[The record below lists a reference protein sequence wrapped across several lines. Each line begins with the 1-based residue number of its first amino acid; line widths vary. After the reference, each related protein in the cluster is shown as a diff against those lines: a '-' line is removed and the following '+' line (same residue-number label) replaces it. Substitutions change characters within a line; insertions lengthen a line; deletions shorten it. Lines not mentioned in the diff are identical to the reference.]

1 MPALGWHEL
10 SQGRQQASSFACDS
24 PSLDESDYLKP
35 LVAVPEAGRLN
46 TSELKQLETV
56 KVGSPL
62 KERGEGHGSSCEQ
75 LNAQL
80 NDHLSPA
87 ELTVKPDL
95 GPDTGFG
102 TEEDQNFGAAHEVTV
117 PGGGQQ
123 VLREVQ
129 FETKARAATF
139 DNNCTSQPEPSAS
152 SYYMP
157 GKVYGKSTLFLLD
170 TGCTTNILSGHVFNS
185 LSSNQKEKLRPVG
198 SSATLADGSSLV
210 FFGQLTLK
218 GKLRDE
224 PFESEFLLAHIKEDV
239 IIGMPFLEENQCTLS
254 FVDATL
260 SFGGKELT
268 CTDRRGRDLTSRV
281 NVVRE
286 VVLPALS
293 EIMLQCE
300 VQRPSSRCGLVEGTD
315 SNEML
320 VAASLHTLD
329 EENRLFVRCM
339 NTSTEEVKLIPG
351 TSLGRFSG
359 VSSDEILDAELN
371 SSGNLTGSPNLT
383 KCGQLVN
390 HIQTSTLPDHLQ
402 QLYLDTH
409 SSVADEACRQR
420 VADLL
425 TKYQDVFSKGDS
437 DTGRTH
443 LAVHDIPLKPGT
455 RPIKQPPRRQGAEK
469 EAEITRQV
477 EDLCKRG
484 LIEPAD
490 SPWSS
495 PVVLVRRKDMKWRF
509 CVDYRALNNV
519 TCQDAYPLP
528 RIDESLDALCGSKY
542 FSTLDLVSGYW
553 QVPLSPDAQEKSAF
567 VTRNGLWKWTVLPFG
582 LTSAPARFERLM
594 EKVLLGLHWKTAL
607 LYLDDVIVFSS
618 DIDTHLERLAEVLDR
633 LRSAGLK
640 LKPSKCELLKTHVK
654 YLGHVVSA
662 DGVATD
668 PEKVKDVEEWPEPVC
683 KNDVRRFIGTVGYYR
698 RYIDNFATI
707 AKPLTKLTTKL
718 EEPNFH
724 WGPDEA
730 EAFRILKTK
739 LITAP
744 ILGYPD
750 VTGTFMLDTDA
761 SHCGVG
767 AVLSQIQ
774 GPQERVLAY
783 YSKSLSPAEH
793 NYCVTRKELLACVKA
808 VKHFRPYL
816 YGKKF
821 QLRTDHASLIWLMKR
836 KEPSGQIARW
846 IELLSEFQFNISHRS
861 GVKHGNAD
869 GMSRLPCIDCV
880 QCHRIEL
887 RDGGPNHQEIAEL
900 KEVTPIV
907 FQHGP
912 THHCIRIDHRD
923 SVRVDNLSS
932 LQQQA
937 NTELARIYE
946 LVKTGSVPSEQET
959 GKQSQEFKKM
969 ASLIPLMTIGKDGVL
984 RVRLTQNGRA
994 ISCAVCPKSIRQ
1006 NLIWQTHCLAHTGIN
1021 RTTARLRLQWY
1032 WPLLS
1037 GDVRRAVSSC
1047 EICQMA
1053 KRGGIKPSKTG
1064 QNLSCGRP
1072 WQTVAVDL
1080 VGQLPLTERGNRW
1093 ILVLTDHFTK
1103 WQDALA
1109 IPDATAPT
1117 VAQTLDERVFCYFG
1131 LPETIHSDQGA
1142 QFEGELMHELCRIWG
1157 VNKTRTTP
1165 YNPKGNGMV
1174 ERNNLVLGDSLR
1186 TTLIGQCQDQWDAVL
1201 PHLMRALRATPHTK
1215 TKETANFMM
1224 LGRET
1229 RLPDQVC
1236 YGDLSANSYS
1246 REQYALRLQEAMSE
1260 AHDLW
1265 RKRQKE
1271 LRTADSEEPLQF
1283 VVGDQVLMKSKR
1295 VKKGESGKLSSTFVG
1310 PFEVVKVNTETRTYV
1325 IEAKGQRSCQNETRL
1340 KLFRPSQGLKGR
1352 APALVEP
1359 RRGKNMKGLRKRM
1372 PKDES
1377 PPMKDGLEVVHQ
1389 PARTAEK
1396 KEAKKE
1402 DTPPPV
1408 QTTERP
1414 KRERKPV
1421 KRLGID

>member
-62 KERGEGHGSSCEQ
+62 KERGEGHGSSCER
-75 LNAQL
+75 LNAQS

-87 ELTVKPDL
+87 DLTVKPDL

-102 TEEDQNFGAAHEVTV
+102 AEEDHTFGAAHEATVPGGGQQVLREVQFESTGVGAEEDQTFGAAHEVTV

-129 FETKARAATF
+129 FETKAMTATF

-224 PFESEFLLAHIKEDV
+224 PFQSEFLLAHIKEDV

-359 VSSDEILDAELN
+359 VSSDEILDAELT

-509 CVDYRALNNV
+509 C
-519 TCQDAYPLP
+519 
-528 RIDESLDALCGSKY
+528 G
-542 FSTLDLVSGYW
+542 
-553 QVPLSPDAQEKSAF
+553 
-567 VTRNGLWKWTVLPFG
+567 
-582 LTSAPARFERLM
+582 
-594 EKVLLGLHWKTAL
+594 
-607 LYLDDVIVFSS
+607 
-618 DIDTHLERLAEVLDR
+618 
-633 LRSAGLK
+633 
-640 LKPSKCELLKTHVK
+640 
-654 YLGHVVSA
+654 
-662 DGVATD
+662 
-668 PEKVKDVEEWPEPVC
+668 
-683 KNDVRRFIGTVGYYR
+683 
-698 RYIDNFATI
+698 
-707 AKPLTKLTTKL
+707 
-718 EEPNFH
+718 
-724 WGPDEA
+724 
-730 EAFRILKTK
+730 
-739 LITAP
+739 
-744 ILGYPD
+744 
-750 VTGTFMLDTDA
+750 
-761 SHCGVG
+761 
-767 AVLSQIQ
+767 
-774 GPQERVLAY
+774 
-783 YSKSLSPAEH
+783 
-793 NYCVTRKELLACVKA
+793 
-808 VKHFRPYL
+808 
-816 YGKKF
+816 
-821 QLRTDHASLIWLMKR
+821 
-836 KEPSGQIARW
+836 
-846 IELLSEFQFNISHRS
+846 
-861 GVKHGNAD
+861 
-869 GMSRLPCIDCV
+869 
-880 QCHRIEL
+880 
-887 RDGGPNHQEIAEL
+887 
-900 KEVTPIV
+900 
-907 FQHGP
+907 
-912 THHCIRIDHRD
+912 
-923 SVRVDNLSS
+923 
-932 LQQQA
+932 
-937 NTELARIYE
+937 
-946 LVKTGSVPSEQET
+946 
-959 GKQSQEFKKM
+959 
-969 ASLIPLMTIGKDGVL
+969 
-984 RVRLTQNGRA
+984 
-994 ISCAVCPKSIRQ
+994 
-1006 NLIWQTHCLAHTGIN
+1006 
-1021 RTTARLRLQWY
+1021 
-1032 WPLLS
+1032 
-1037 GDVRRAVSSC
+1037 
-1047 EICQMA
+1047 
-1053 KRGGIKPSKTG
+1053 
-1064 QNLSCGRP
+1064 LSCT
-1072 WQTVAVDL
+1072 Q
-1080 VGQLPLTERGNRW
+1080 
-1093 ILVLTDHFTK
+1093 
-1103 WQDALA
+1103 
-1109 IPDATAPT
+1109 
-1117 VAQTLDERVFCYFG
+1117 
-1131 LPETIHSDQGA
+1131 
-1142 QFEGELMHELCRIWG
+1142 
-1157 VNKTRTTP
+1157 
-1165 YNPKGNGMV
+1165 
-1174 ERNNLVLGDSLR
+1174 
-1186 TTLIGQCQDQWDAVL
+1186 
-1201 PHLMRALRATPHTK
+1201 
-1215 TKETANFMM
+1215 
-1224 LGRET
+1224 
-1229 RLPDQVC
+1229 
-1236 YGDLSANSYS
+1236 
-1246 REQYALRLQEAMSE
+1246 
-1260 AHDLW
+1260 
-1265 RKRQKE
+1265 
-1271 LRTADSEEPLQF
+1271 
-1283 VVGDQVLMKSKR
+1283 
-1295 VKKGESGKLSSTFVG
+1295 
-1310 PFEVVKVNTETRTYV
+1310 
-1325 IEAKGQRSCQNETRL
+1325 
-1340 KLFRPSQGLKGR
+1340 
-1352 APALVEP
+1352 
-1359 RRGKNMKGLRKRM
+1359 
-1372 PKDES
+1372 
-1377 PPMKDGLEVVHQ
+1377 
-1389 PARTAEK
+1389 
-1396 KEAKKE
+1396 
-1402 DTPPPV
+1402 
-1408 QTTERP
+1408 
-1414 KRERKPV
+1414 
-1421 KRLGID
+1421 